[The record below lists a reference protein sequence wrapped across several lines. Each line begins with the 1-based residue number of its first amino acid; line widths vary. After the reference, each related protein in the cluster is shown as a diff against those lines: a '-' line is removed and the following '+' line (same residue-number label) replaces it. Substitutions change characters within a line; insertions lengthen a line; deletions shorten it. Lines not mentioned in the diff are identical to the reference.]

1 MNLKPRFLLF
11 SASLIIISCV
21 AIWYSARQQAEEIID
36 QWAVRYAEKQ
46 VLYDK
51 ARALQPIL
59 REMALSRQFASS
71 PHIIDWA
78 QNPDD
83 PQLRSRAIEEMESYR
98 LNFTDNSYF
107 VALQQSGHYFH
118 NNATNDYAGRQLRY
132 TLNPDK
138 PQDRWF
144 YDVIAQ
150 QRAVHLNVNPDVQ
163 LGVTKLWID
172 VLLRDGDQTLG
183 VIGTGMAL
191 DGFIDQVLQDSGDDV
206 SSLFVDHRGAIQL
219 YSDPSLIDYASIS
232 NPGSPSN
239 TLERLLDDP
248 ADVLSIKDAMAA
260 LVESGEA
267 VTTRFVHLNGKR
279 YLAGVAYI
287 AEIDWYEITLLDFES
302 LLPLSSFSGILLI
315 CGITLLLAVL
325 SLNLILSHLVLRP
338 LRQLEQAMH
347 GIQQGDFNVQSLPK
361 AQRNEIGRLVTHFQ
375 HMAESVLE
383 SRQSLEHKVQLRTE
397 ALETLTRTDPLT
409 ELLNRRGMT
418 ERLGAEL
425 QRCQCGNQGL
435 GIIWLDLDHFKA
447 INDQHGHTLGDA
459 ALKHI
464 AQLIR
469 AQIRSQDGAARW
481 GGDEFLI
488 LLQDCNVQHLQ
499 ALGQRLCNSVAQN
512 PLPTAGAEA
521 IRLGISAGA
530 CLCQPEDTL
539 ESLLR
544 RADTALYDAKKAGRN
559 QVCVYSPQTTAQ
571 DELNATPADADATF
585 PGA

>member
-11 SASLIIISCV
+11 SASLITISCV

-51 ARALQPIL
+51 ARTLQPIL

-83 PQLRSRAIEEMESYR
+83 PELRSRAIEEMERYR

-132 TLNPDK
+132 TLDPEK
-138 PQDRWF
+138 LEDRWF

-183 VIGTGMAL
+183 VLGTGMEL
-191 DGFIDQVLQDSGDDV
+191 EGFIDQVLQDSSDDV
-206 SSLFVDHRGAIQL
+206 TSLFVDHRGAIQL

-239 TLERLLDDP
+239 TLERLLSP
-248 ADVLSIKDAMAA
+248 ADVQSLTGAMAE
-260 LVESGEA
+260 LVKTGEA
-267 VTTRFVHLNGKR
+267 VTTRFIHLSGKR

-287 AEIDWYEITLLDFES
+287 PEIDWYEITLLDFKS

-315 CGITLLLAVL
+315 CGITLLLALL
-325 SLNLILSHLVLRP
+325 SFNLILGHVVLRP

-347 GIQQGDFNVQSLPK
+347 AVRRGDFSVQSLPK

-375 HMAESVLE
+375 HMAETVQE
-383 SRQSLEHKVQLRTE
+383 SRQSLEHKVRLRTE

-418 ERLGAEL
+418 EEL
-425 QRCQCGNQGL
+425 DAQLKRCQPSNQSL

-469 AQIRSQDGAARW
+469 AQIRSHDGAARW

-488 LLQDCNVQHLQ
+488 LLQDCNVQRLES
-499 ALGQRLCNSVAQN
+499 LCQRLCNSVAQS
-512 PLPTAGAEA
+512 PLLASDTTES
-521 IRLGISAGA
+521 IRLSISAGA

-539 ESLLR
+539 ESLLH

-559 QVCVYSPQTTAQ
+559 QVRVYSYPLHAAQ
-571 DELNATPADADATF
+571 
-585 PGA
+585 G